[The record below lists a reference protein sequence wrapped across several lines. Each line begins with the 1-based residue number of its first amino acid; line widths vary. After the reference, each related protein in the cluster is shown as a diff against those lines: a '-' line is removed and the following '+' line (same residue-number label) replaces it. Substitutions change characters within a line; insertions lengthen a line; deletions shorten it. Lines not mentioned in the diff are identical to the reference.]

1 MKGLYPAVVY
11 VLLFAVG
18 LISFASI
25 YYFTDNFV
33 SEKNIKLEEAQSEK
47 ICVFLQNLE
56 DKEGEFEVDIG
67 NFRIETNPLRIVGSS
82 VYNCEIDFNSSG
94 SCSGE
99 CGIRMLGNRIVFS

>member
-33 SEKNIKLEEAQSEK
+33 SEKNIELEEAQSEK
-47 ICVFLQNLE
+47 ICVFSA
-56 DKEGEFEVDIG
+56 EFRG
-67 NFRIETNPLRIVGSS
+67 
-82 VYNCEIDFNSSG
+82 
-94 SCSGE
+94 
-99 CGIRMLGNRIVFS
+99 